1 MSRFVV
7 TGATGGAPNRLEI
20 NDFVKNDKF
29 FSLYI
34 QALQAMSSNN
44 QANIQSF
51 FQLGGI
57 HGLPYIPWDGATGD
71 QAWDPNTQWG
81 GYCTHGSVLF
91 PTWHRPYVMLYE
103 QIVQKN
109 AEAIASTY
117 TVDQAAWKQAAAD
130 LRQPYWDWAA
140 NAIPPDE
147 VIVLKQVSITGPNGN
162 KITVDN
168 PLYNYKFHPIDPS
181 FPAPYNGWATTLR
194 QPTSTRPNATDNV
207 ARLRLVLRAA
217 QNDITSSTYSMLTR
231 VHDWTAFSNHTVG
244 DGGSSSNSLE
254 AIHDGIHV
262 DIGGRGQMAD
272 PSVAAFDPIFFLHH
286 CNVDRMLS
294 LWSALNPGVWVSQG
308 DSQDGSFTMPP
319 EDPVDENTPLTPF
332 WNAQTTFWASAG
344 TEDTAKLGYTYPEFN
359 GLDMGNPDAVRTAI
373 GNIVNRLYGSSIFGG
388 FPRRSALAAVPA
400 DAEVRRSPPLAT
412 LPNGLHQPP
421 RPHLQSPP
429 SSSNPGTDTD
439 TPNQQLIVDI
449 MLLPNV
455 TSGTG
460 PPASSSRIPEDP
472 EDWLCSDN
480 FVGAHH
486 AFVNSSAG
494 RCANCRGQGDLVEEG
509 FVHLDNAIAQFS
521 GLNSLEPS
529 VVEPYLT
536 QALQWRV
543 QKIDGTPVELD
554 SLEVAVLCTSLS
566 YPPGA
571 MFPVPGEP
579 RRYNGIT
586 HGRLGGSRHA

>member
-34 QALQAMSSNN
+34 QALQAVSSNN
-44 QANIQSF
+44 QVNIQSF

-57 HGLPYIPWDGATGD
+57 HGLPYIPWDDATGD
-71 QAWDPNTQWG
+71 QAWDPSTQWG

-91 PTWHRPYVMLYE
+91 PTWHRPYVMLFE

-109 AEAIASTY
+109 AEAIAATY
-117 TVDQAAWKQAAAD
+117 RVDQAAWKQAASD

-147 VIVLKQVSITGPNGN
+147 VIALKQVSITGPNGN

-168 PLYNYKFHPIDPS
+168 PLYNYRFHPIDPS

-254 AIHDGIHV
+254 AIHD
-262 DIGGRGQMAD
+262 
-272 PSVAAFDPIFFLHH
+272 AFDPIFFLHH

-332 WNAQTTFWASAG
+332 WNAPNHF
-344 TEDTAKLGYTYPEFN
+344 LGFRWY
-359 GLDMGNPDAVRTAI
+359 
-373 GNIVNRLYGSSIFGG
+373 
-388 FPRRSALAAVPA
+388 
-400 DAEVRRSPPLAT
+400 
-412 LPNGLHQPP
+412 
-421 RPHLQSPP
+421 
-429 SSSNPGTDTD
+429 
-439 TPNQQLIVDI
+439 
-449 MLLPNV
+449 
-455 TSGTG
+455 
-460 PPASSSRIPEDP
+460 
-472 EDWLCSDN
+472 
-480 FVGAHH
+480 
-486 AFVNSSAG
+486 
-494 RCANCRGQGDLVEEG
+494 
-509 FVHLDNAIAQFS
+509 
-521 GLNSLEPS
+521 
-529 VVEPYLT
+529 
-536 QALQWRV
+536 
-543 QKIDGTPVELD
+543 
-554 SLEVAVLCTSLS
+554 
-566 YPPGA
+566 
-571 MFPVPGEP
+571 
-579 RRYNGIT
+579 
-586 HGRLGGSRHA
+586 SRHR